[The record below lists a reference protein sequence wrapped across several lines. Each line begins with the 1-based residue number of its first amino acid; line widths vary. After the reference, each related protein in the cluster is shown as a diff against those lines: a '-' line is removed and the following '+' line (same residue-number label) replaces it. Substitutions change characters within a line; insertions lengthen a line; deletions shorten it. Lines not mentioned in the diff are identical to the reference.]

1 MGETSAQDP
10 AVMQPGE
17 ARPRGPDIPVE
28 QFLVNLPLFSDL
40 TPEEIKRIAGGTRR
54 IYAAKGENLFSRGER
69 CEGFH
74 VVLYGQVKLF
84 VTSPQG
90 SEKVIEIMGPGISFG
105 EAILFMDIPYVV
117 SAQAL
122 KDSLLLHVSKTVVF
136 DEIERDPRL
145 ARRLLAGMSR
155 KLHQLIRDVEA
166 YSLRSGLERVIGYLL
181 RDDALDQGAANA
193 ASVTLPANKM
203 IVASRLNLTPEYFS
217 RILHEL
223 ADAGL
228 IVMEGRSVTVPDVE
242 RLRTY
247 TG

>member
-1 MGETSAQDP
+1 MQTGEPRA
-10 AVMQPGE
+10 
-17 ARPRGPDIPVE
+17 RGPDIPVE

-40 TPEEIKRIAGGTRR
+40 TPEEIARIAGGTRR
-54 IYAAKGENLFSRGER
+54 IYAMKGETLFSRGDR

-105 EAILFMDIPYVV
+105 EAILFMDMPYVI
-117 SAQAL
+117 SAQTL
-122 KDSLLLHVSKTVVF
+122 KDSLLLHVSKSMVL
-136 DEIERDPRL
+136 DEIERDPRF

-181 RDDALDQGAANA
+181 RDDTLSDGSARS

-228 IVMEGRSVTVPDVE
+228 IVMEGRSVSVPDIE

>member
-1 MGETSAQDP
+1 MQSGEP
-10 AVMQPGE
+10 
-17 ARPRGPDIPVE
+17 RPRGPDIPVE

-54 IYAAKGENLFSRGER
+54 IYATKGEPLFHRGER

-90 SEKVIEIMGPGISFG
+90 TEKVIEIMGPGFSFG
-105 EAILFMDIPYVV
+105 EAIFFMETPYVV

-122 KDSLLLHVSKTVVF
+122 KDSLLLHVSKSLVF
-136 DEIERDPRL
+136 EEIERDPRF

-155 KLHQLIRDVEA
+155 KLHQLVRDVEA

-181 RDDALDQGAANA
+181 RDDALADGTARAT
-193 ASVTLPANKM
+193 SVTLPANKM

-228 IVMEGRSVTVPDVE
+228 IVLEGRQVSVPDIE

-247 TG
+247 GG

>member
-1 MGETSAQDP
+1 MH
-10 AVMQPGE
+10 PGE
-17 ARPRGPDIPVE
+17 PRTKGPDIPVE

-40 TPEEIKRIAGGTRR
+40 TPEEIARIAGSTRR
-54 IYAAKGENLFSRGER
+54 IYASKGEALFTRGDR

-74 VVLYGQVKLF
+74 VILYGQVKLF
-84 VTSPQG
+84 VTSPAG

-105 EAILFMDIPYVV
+105 EAILFMDMPYVV

-122 KDSLLLHVSKTVVF
+122 KDSLLLHVSKNMVF
-136 DEIERDPRL
+136 EEIERDPRF

-181 RDDALDQGAANA
+181 RDDALADGTARSTA
-193 ASVTLPANKM
+193 VTLPANKM

-228 IVMEGRSVTVPDVE
+228 IVMEGRQVSVPDIE

-247 TG
+247 GG

>member
-1 MGETSAQDP
+1 MGGHNARYRP
-10 AVMQPGE
+10 PMQPGDP
-17 ARPRGPDIPVE
+17 RTRGPDIPVE
-28 QFLVNLPLFSDL
+28 QFLVNLPMFGDL
-40 TPEEIKRIAGGTRR
+40 TPEEVRRIAVGTRR
-54 IYAAKGENLFSRGER
+54 IYATKGETLFTRGDR

-105 EAILFMDIPYVV
+105 EAILFMDMPYVV

-122 KDSLLLHVSKTVVF
+122 KDSLLLHVSKTLVF
-136 DEIERDPRL
+136 EEIDRDPRF

-181 RDDALDQGAANA
+181 RDDALTDGSSRST
-193 ASVTLPANKM
+193 SVTLPANKM

-228 IVMEGRSVTVPDVE
+228 IVMEGRSVNVPDVE

>member
-1 MGETSAQDP
+1 MQSGEQRA
-10 AVMQPGE
+10 
-17 ARPRGPDIPVE
+17 RGPDIPVE
-28 QFLVNLPLFSDL
+28 QFLVTLPLFSDL
-40 TPEEIKRIAGGTRR
+40 SAEEIKRIAAGTRR
-54 IYAAKGENLFSRGER
+54 IYAAKGEALFSRGDR

-90 SEKVIEIMGPGISFG
+90 SEKVIEIMGPGFSFG
-105 EAILFMDIPYVV
+105 EAILFMDSPYVV

-122 KDSLLLHVSKTVVF
+122 KDSLLLHVSKSLVF
-136 DEIERDPRL
+136 EEIDRDPRFS
-145 ARRLLAGMSR
+145 RRLLAGMSR
-155 KLHQLIRDVEA
+155 KLHMLIRDVEA

-181 RDDALDQGAANA
+181 RDDALADGAANC

-223 ADAGL
+223 AGAGL
-228 IVMEGRSVTVPDVE
+228 IVMEGRRVSVPDVE

>member
-1 MGETSAQDP
+1 MQSGEP
-10 AVMQPGE
+10 
-17 ARPRGPDIPVE
+17 RPRGPDIPVE

-40 TPEEIKRIAGGTRR
+40 SPDEIKRIAGGTRR
-54 IYAAKGENLFSRGER
+54 IYATKGDMLFTRGDR

-74 VVLYGQVKLF
+74 VILYGQVKLF

-90 SEKVIEIMGPGISFG
+90 SEKVIELMGPGVSFG
-105 EAILFMDIPYVV
+105 EAILFMDMPYVI

-122 KDSLLLHVSKTVVF
+122 KDSLLLHVSKSMVF
-136 DEIERDPRL
+136 AEIERDPRF

-155 KLHQLIRDVEA
+155 KLHQLVRDVEA

-181 RDDALDQGAANA
+181 RDDDLLDGSARST
-193 ASVTLPANKM
+193 SVTLPANKM

-228 IVMEGRSVTVPDVE
+228 IVMEGRSVSVPDIE

>member
-1 MGETSAQDP
+1 MQTGEQRA
-10 AVMQPGE
+10 
-17 ARPRGPDIPVE
+17 RGPDIPVE
-28 QFLVNLPLFSDL
+28 QFLVNLPLFCDL
-40 TPEEIKRIAGGTRR
+40 TPEEIKRIAAGTRR
-54 IYAAKGENLFSRGER
+54 IYATKGETLFSRGDR

-90 SEKVIEIMGPGISFG
+90 SEKVIEIMGPGFSFG
-105 EAILFMDIPYVV
+105 EAILFMDSPYVV

-122 KDSLLLHVSKTVVF
+122 KDSLLLHVSKGIVF
-136 DEIERDPRL
+136 DEIERDPRFS
-145 ARRLLAGMSR
+145 RRLLAGMSR
-155 KLHQLIRDVEA
+155 KLHMLIRDVEA

-181 RDDALDQGAANA
+181 RDDALVEGAVNS

-223 ADAGL
+223 AGTGL
-228 IVMEGRSVTVPDVE
+228 IVVEGRTVSVPDVE

-247 TG
+247 SG